1 MPPTRL
7 PVVWDMGGK
16 RQRKAI
22 VIDNRYFAFH
32 LPCVWLLLR
41 TPCPPLLTS
50 EGAPWFSVRFPIE
63 RLFCSSGWRGWVES
77 SWFALHMTHSCR

>member
-16 RQRKAI
+16 RKSKAI

-50 EGAPWFSVRFPIE
+50 EGAPWFPCVFPLSAYFVHLGGE
-63 RLFCSSGWRGWVES
+63 GGWRAHG
-77 SWFALHMTHSCR
+77 LHSI